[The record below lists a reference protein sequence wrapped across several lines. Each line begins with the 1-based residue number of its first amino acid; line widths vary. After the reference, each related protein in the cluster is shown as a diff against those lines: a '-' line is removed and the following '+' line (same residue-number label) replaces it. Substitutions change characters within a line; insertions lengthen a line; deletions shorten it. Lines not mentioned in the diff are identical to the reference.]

1 VKASKE
7 ARAERAAFVR
17 SYSVRQ
23 FGKHF
28 PSESQTDQV
37 NRNIL
42 ENVRQVDEFYRF
54 ESIEFRKFS
63 LINNKVK
70 L

>member
-1 VKASKE
+1 MKASKE

-37 NRNIL
+37 NKNIL

-54 ESIEFRKFS
+54 ESIQFKEFS
-63 LINNKVK
+63 LINHKVK